1 MRPSLF
7 VLALV
12 FALVAGIA
20 SWALSD
26 QLESDNRFCV
36 ACHLDSATP
45 LHKEKSLDLRFDPPR
60 SLVAAHRAS
69 RADFRCIDCHRG
81 TGALGRLRVKLVAAR
96 DAASY
101 LAGRFR
107 EPDRMR
113 HPLWDSDC
121 LKCHTSVAGVD
132 SGAFHSVEVHN
143 AGFPF
148 ACVECHTSHS
158 GQGDPEL
165 QFLDS
170 QRVLPICRECH
181 EEY

>member
-1 MRPSLF
+1 MRPSF
-7 VLALV
+7 TVLPLV
-12 FALVAGIA
+12 FALVIGIA
-20 SWALSD
+20 SWVVSD
-26 QLESDNRFCV
+26 RLESDNRFCV

-45 LHKEKSLDLRFDPPR
+45 LHEKKSLDLRSDPPR

-69 RADFRCIDCHRG
+69 REDFRCIDCHRG
-81 TGALGRLRVKLVAAR
+81 TGSLGRIRVKLVAAR

-101 LAGRFR
+101 LIGRFR
-107 EPDRMR
+107 EPERMR

-121 LKCHTSVAGVD
+121 LKCHTSVAGAD
-132 SGAFHSVEVHN
+132 AGAFHGVEVHN
-143 AGFPF
+143 VEFPF

-165 QFLDS
+165 QFLD
-170 QRVLPICRECH
+170 QQEVLPICQECH